1 MLAHVGEDK
10 GFFVGLWPAV
20 EFDDAFLCVPADNW
34 VVSAFADLCSE
45 EHKHEDGVYL
55 CLELGVDDDLV
66 RVGAEEEWD

>member
-1 MLAHVGEDK
+1 
-10 GFFVGLWPAV
+10 
-20 EFDDAFLCVPADNW
+20 LCVPADNW